1 MIFFYRIVNELAP
14 KYLTD
19 ILPTANNCSYCT
31 RSQTNSE
38 INQFYTRT
46 ESFKNSFFPYCI
58 KEWNKLDVNIRS
70 LSSLSKFKKA
80 LLDSART
87 DGNSLFGIHDPT
99 GVKLLNRLRLN
110 FSHLNEHKFRHGF
123 RDTLNPLCDCNSEVE
138 TTSHYLLRCHL
149 FSNHRL
155 KLLDNINQLD
165 DTILTLSDKEITQIL
180 LYGSPN
186 YSFFLNNN
194 ILSLTIEFLKTSK
207 RFEKPLC

>member
-1 MIFFYRIVNELAP
+1 MIFFYRIVNELTP

-19 ILPTANNCSYCT
+19 IIPTTNCHYGT

-58 KEWNKLDVNIRS
+58 KEWNKLDVKIRN

-80 LLDSART
+80 LLAPVKT
-87 DGNSLFGIHDPT
+87 DENSLFGIHDPA

-123 RDTLNPLCDCNSEVE
+123 RDTLNPICECNSEVE

-149 FSNHRL
+149 FSTQRS

-165 DTILTLSDKEITQIL
+165 NTILTLSDKEITDIL
-180 LYGSPN
+180 LFGSPTF
-186 YSFFLNNN
+186 SFFTNNN
-194 ILSLTIEFLKTSK
+194 VLAVTIDFLKSTN
-207 RFEKPLC
+207 RFNKALF